1 VGFGTKCMEVIGP
14 QRLERNTR
22 RQLAGAAVKMVR
34 GNLACW
40 TDTVTI
46 LRKEMFYE
54 DSSRRL
60 HSA

>member
-1 VGFGTKCMEVIGP
+1 
-14 QRLERNTR
+14 
-22 RQLAGAAVKMVR
+22 MVR

-54 DSSRRL
+54 DSPRRL